1 MKEYEFQSS
10 KAEEYKALIE
20 ERKKNVIHLSNPD
33 LEEAFGG
40 TGLRKGSIYLV
51 AAGTGVGKTS
61 FLIATAKQLIEQ
73 GKKVAYISVEMA
85 AEDLLEYL
93 LGYDIFV
100 YEWESDKDN
109 WKEFEDVMQKRNFDI
124 VLYDYIGA
132 EGNIGE
138 WDKLVDFTTGLT
150 HLAITYNIPVLTA
163 CQATAEIRKT
173 NLNDPLLT
181 TTNFISFSKNIANKI
196 ASGIYIVPS
205 TISNQFFLINF
216 KNRYGIR
223 PDCEIKVY
231 LDRAEK
237 KWLPNERKERKL
249 F

>member
-20 ERKKNVIHLSNPD
+20 ERKRNVIHLSNPD

-51 AAGTGVGKTS
+51 AASTGIGKTS

-109 WKEFEDVMQKRNFDI
+109 WKEFEDIMEKRNFDI

-163 CQATAEIRKT
+163 CQATVEIKKVK
-173 NLNDPLLT
+173 NNDPLLT

-205 TISNQFFLINF
+205 NTSNQFYLYNF

-223 PDCEIKVY
+223 PDHEIKVY
-231 LDRAEK
+231 LDRAK
-237 KWLPNERKERKL
+237 KVWL
-249 F
+249 